1 MYFLLS
7 VVAKRS
13 TKVKERNSVKERTS
27 VKERNSVKE
36 RTSVTQTSTEATSGS
51 VKIGPNI
58 AYEGVGYF
66 EEAIYEHPI

>member
-1 MYFLLS
+1 MEIVYFLLS

-13 TKVKERNSVKERTS
+13 TKVKERNSVKER
-27 VKERNSVKE
+27 NLVKE

>member
-13 TKVKERNSVKERTS
+13 TKM
-27 VKERNSVKE
+27 KERNSVKE
-36 RTSVTQTSTEATSGS
+36 RTSVTQTSSEATSGS

-58 AYEGVGYF
+58 AYEGVGYV

>member
-13 TKVKERNSVKERTS
+13 TK
-27 VKERNSVKE
+27 VKE